1 MSVRCWAEITQS
13 GLQKLIQIFYLA
25 FRLLKY
31 LVILPKYW
39 GREEVV
45 SYVIVTEKK
54 GYRGSLMWQQR
65 VFIEQ

>member
-1 MSVRCWAEITQS
+1 MLGRNHTES

-45 SYVIVTEKK
+45 SYVIVTEK
-54 GYRGSLMWQQR
+54 GYRGSLRQQR